1 MNTSNIISIN
11 PAKTPIATIKSKNDI
26 QQSRKSPGLKHKI
39 LHQLCRSLHP
49 LRHLHTVISKY
60 SHSTFSKCHFYTY
73 TNKIYHPKHFFY
85 KYSKNHSKKL
95 HI

>member
-11 PAKTPIATIKSKNDI
+11 PTGTPIATIKSKNDI

-39 LHQLCRSLHP
+39 LHLLSRSLHP

-60 SHSTFSKCHFYTY
+60 SNPTSNKCHFYTR
-73 TNKIYHPKHFFY
+73 TNKKH
-85 KYSKNHSKKL
+85 
-95 HI
+95 II